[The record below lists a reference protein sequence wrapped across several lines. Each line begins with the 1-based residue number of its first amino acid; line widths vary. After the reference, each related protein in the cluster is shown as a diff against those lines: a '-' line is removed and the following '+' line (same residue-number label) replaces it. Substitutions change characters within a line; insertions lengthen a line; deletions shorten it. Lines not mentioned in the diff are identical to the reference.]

1 MRGRVVVFP
10 IRGREWCFG
19 HTIDHTA
26 AQEPSSAP
34 QRLRDLFNTI
44 TSRRR
49 SVPENTE
56 IVAEFVSEKMN
67 RAWGTLE
74 KAPEGTLKSRLH
86 SLGLWLLSRVKPS
99 EVFLKSVSKDLTGLE
114 ITYPASLNPRLVRR
128 RLRHVA
134 MRGSIIHKKRLYG
147 SVTLLPIT
155 SILTVL
161 PLPNVPFFWILF
173 RAYSHWRAL
182 KDKVACIIHYE
193 APYFQ
198 VSRTGSE
205 RLLLLVSDCSRTWR
219 LISNKDS
226 ADDPMDGIDHG
237 GNAPLKSPWVLKPS
251 EDLDKILVEWNSFG
265 GIKNCTISRICEE
278 YGLDKMHV
286 VKYKDSLC

>member
-1 MRGRVVVFP
+1 MRGRVVIFP
-10 IRGREWCFG
+10 IRGRDWCFS
-19 HTIDHTA
+19 HTIDRAA
-26 AQEPSSAP
+26 AQEASSAP
-34 QRLRDLFNTI
+34 HRLRDLFSTI
-44 TSRRR
+44 ASRRR

-56 IVAEFVSEKMN
+56 IVVEFVSEKMN

-74 KAPEGTLKSRLH
+74 KAPEGTLKSKLH

-99 EVFLKSVSKDLTGLE
+99 ELFLKSVSKDLTGVE

-134 MRGSIIHKKRLYG
+134 MRGSIIHKKHFYG
-147 SVTLLPIT
+147 SVSLLPIT

-182 KDKVACIIHYE
+182 KGC
-193 APYFQ
+193 
-198 VSRTGSE
+198 E

-237 GNAPLKSPWVLKPS
+237 ENAPLRSPWVLKPS
-251 EDLDKILVEWNSFG
+251 EDLDKILVEWNSFDG
-265 GIKNCTISRICEE
+265 VKNCTISRICEE

-286 VKYKDSLC
+286 VKYKDSL